1 MRIKREIVVDTES
14 TGFDPY
20 EGHRLAEI
28 GCIELHNFI
37 PTGKTFHV
45 YVNPERDMPEAAFNV
60 HGLSEKFLSDKPLFE
75 QVAQDFIDFI
85 QDSRLVIHNAAFDMR
100 FLNFELKR
108 AGYDE
113 LPNSRAIDTL
123 AMARKKY
130 PGAPNSLDALCRRFE
145 IDASSRDKHGALIDA
160 ELLAEVYLELIG
172 GRQPGFSLD
181 AEDNAGGNRQR
192 RPADLTGMTL
202 VERKASKE
210 EKERHKDFVK
220 AKLGDNALWLKVPS
234 AE

>member
-28 GCIELHNFI
+28 GCIELHNYI
-37 PTGKTFHV
+37 PTGKTYHV
-45 YVNPERDMPEAAFNV
+45 YVNPQRDMPEAAFNV

-75 QVAQDFIDFI
+75 HIAQDFLDFV
-85 QDSRLVIHNAAFDMR
+85 QDSPLVIHNAAFDMR

-108 AGYDE
+108 AGLNE
-113 LPNSRAIDTL
+113 LPNQRAIDTL

-172 GRQPGFSLD
+172 GRQPGLTLE
-181 AEDNAGGNRQR
+181 AEGTGGGRQKP
-192 RPADLTGMTL
+192 RPADLTGITL
-202 VERKASKE
+202 VERQANAE
-210 EKERHKDFVK
+210 EKDRHREFVK